1 VTSDIRRIYRPFGP
15 QWRKLSRST
24 PATKGPGGGGL
35 AAHLPQCPSGL
46 WSKTCDPIE
55 TKTIHSGHWYK
66 RLSLLMSTR
75 QSKCLRLHQVWRSNA
90 PRTVQLV
97 TAAADFFDEIKHYM
111 YKGDTALHMA
121 AAAYQERIAV
131 ELIARGAD
139 VRAQNRRG
147 AEPLHYA
154 ADGAPSFHHWNP
166 TAQAAVVA
174 YLIQA
179 GADPNAVDK
188 EGVTPLHRAVRT
200 RCAGAVKALLE
211 GGADVGA
218 RNKNGST
225 PMFLANRNTG
235 RGGTGTPEAKAQQ
248 VEIVR
253 LLTEFGAT

>member
-1 VTSDIRRIYRPFGP
+1 
-15 QWRKLSRST
+15 
-24 PATKGPGGGGL
+24 
-35 AAHLPQCPSGL
+35 
-46 WSKTCDPIE
+46 
-55 TKTIHSGHWYK
+55 
-66 RLSLLMSTR
+66 
-75 QSKCLRLHQVWRSNA
+75 
-90 PRTVQLV
+90 
-97 TAAADFFDEIKHYM
+97 M

-121 AAAYQERIAV
+121 AAAYQERIVV

-174 YLIQA
+174 YLIQT

-188 EGVTPLHRAVRT
+188 EGATPLHRAVRT
-200 RCAGAVKALLE
+200 RCAGAVKALLK
-211 GGADVGA
+211 GGADVRA

-225 PMFLANRNTG
+225 PMLLANRNTG

>member
-1 VTSDIRRIYRPFGP
+1 MRSHRNDPFRALVQAIVLADVDTAIKMLATSP
-15 QWRKLSRST
+15 S
-24 PATKGPGGGGL
+24 L
-35 AAHLPQCPSGL
+35 ALQRAEDGA
-46 WSKTCDPIE
+46 
-55 TKTIHSGHWYK
+55 
-66 RLSLLMSTR
+66 TR
-75 QSKCLRLHQVWRSNA
+75 Q
-90 PRTVQLV
+90 
-97 TAAADFFDEIKHYM
+97 TAEADFFDEIKHYM
-111 YKGDTALHMA
+111 YKGDTALHIA
-121 AAAYQERIAV
+121 AAAYQEPIAV
-131 ELIARGAD
+131 ELIASGAD

-174 YLIQA
+174 HLIQA

-200 RCAGAVKALLE
+200 RCAGAVKALLK
-211 GGADVGA
+211 GGADVRA

-225 PMFLANRNTG
+225 PMLLANRNTG

-248 VEIVR
+248 VEILR